1 LRLYNFTREK
11 MKSLPPEEVR
21 PTPLVT
27 GDDLIA
33 AGYSPGPLFKEI
45 LAAIEDA
52 QLDGKLQSKE
62 EAMQLVRREFALEIK
77 ASP

>member
-1 LRLYNFTREK
+1 
-11 MKSLPPEEVR
+11 M
-21 PTPLVT
+21 PLVT
-27 GDDLIA
+27 GEDLIA

-62 EAMQLVRREFALEIK
+62 EAMRLVRREFPPGVK
-77 ASP
+77 ASS